1 MKPAPID
8 HAMLPVANDKI
19 LNIPNSLTALR
30 LLAVPILI
38 WLLAL
43 DTSDARAWATVVF
56 LLAAFTDLLDG
67 AIARKRGEVTSFGKL
82 ADPIA
87 DKALIGTALI
97 GLSIMND
104 LAWWITIVILVREL
118 GVTFLRMWVLKY
130 GVIPASRGG
139 KAKTM
144 AQIIAISMYLYVP
157 ENLVWWSNVAEGV
170 MAIAVLL
177 TLITGFDYV
186 MRALKLR
193 RSSNGFLTMSACL
206 PHRLP

>member
-8 HAMLPVANDKI
+8 PATLPI
-19 LNIPNSLTALR
+19 
-30 LLAVPILI
+30 
-38 WLLAL
+38 

-56 LLAAFTDLLDG
+56 LLAALTDLLDG
-67 AIARKRGEVTSFGKL
+67 AIARKRGEITSFGKL

-87 DKALIGTALI
+87 DKALIGAALI
-97 GLSIMND
+97 GLSLLDD
-104 LAWWITIVILVREL
+104 LAWWITVVILVREL
-118 GVTFLRMWVLKY
+118 GVTFLRMWVIKH

-144 AQIIAISMYLYVP
+144 AQVIAIGMYLYVP
-157 ENLVWWSNVAEGV
+157 ADLGWWDNVAEGV
-170 MAIAVLL
+170 MAIAVIL

-193 RSSNGFLTMSACL
+193 RSAIG
-206 PHRLP
+206 

>member
-67 AIARKRGEVTSFGKL
+67 AIARKRGEITSFGKL

-118 GVTFLRMWVLKY
+118 GVTFLRMWVLKF

-193 RSSNGFLTMSACL
+193 RSSNG
-206 PHRLP
+206 

>member
-8 HAMLPVANDKI
+8 PATLPVANDKI

-30 LLAVPILI
+30 LLAVPVLI

-43 DTSDARAWATVVF
+43 DTLDARAWATVVF

-67 AIARKRGEVTSFGKL
+67 AIARKRGEITSFGKL

-87 DKALIGTALI
+87 DKALIGSALI
-97 GLSIMND
+97 GLSLMND

-157 ENLVWWSNVAEGV
+157 ENLAWWNNVAEGV
-170 MAIAVLL
+170 MAIAILL

-193 RSSNGFLTMSACL
+193 RSSNG
-206 PHRLP
+206 

>member
-8 HAMLPVANDKI
+8 PATLPVANDKI

-38 WLLAL
+38 WLMAI

-56 LLAAFTDLLDG
+56 LLAALTDLLDG
-67 AIARKRGEVTSFGKL
+67 AIARKRGEITSFGKL

-87 DKALIGTALI
+87 DKALIGAALI
-97 GLSIMND
+97 GLS
-104 LAWWITIVILVREL
+104 LL
-118 GVTFLRMWVLKY
+118 GVTFLRMWVIKH

-144 AQIIAISMYLYVP
+144 AQVIAIGMYLYVP
-157 ENLVWWSNVAEGV
+157 ADLGWWDNVAEGV
-170 MAIAVLL
+170 MAIAVIL

-193 RSSNGFLTMSACL
+193 RSAIG
-206 PHRLP
+206 

>member
-118 GVTFLRMWVLKY
+118 GVTFLRMWVLKF

-157 ENLVWWSNVAEGV
+157 ENLVWWNNVAEGV

-193 RSSNGFLTMSACL
+193 RSSNG
-206 PHRLP
+206 

>member
-67 AIARKRGEVTSFGKL
+67 AIARKRGEITSFGKL

-118 GVTFLRMWVLKY
+118 GVTFLRMWVLKF

-157 ENLVWWSNVAEGV
+157 ENLVWWNNVAEGV

-193 RSSNGFLTMSACL
+193 RSSNG
-206 PHRLP
+206 

>member
-8 HAMLPVANDKI
+8 PATLPVANDKI

-38 WLLAL
+38 WLMAI

-56 LLAAFTDLLDG
+56 LLAALTDLLDG
-67 AIARKRGEVTSFGKL
+67 AIARKRGEITSFGKL

-87 DKALIGTALI
+87 DKALIGAALI
-97 GLSIMND
+97 GLSLLDD
-104 LAWWITIVILVREL
+104 LAWWITVVILVREL
-118 GVTFLRMWVLKY
+118 GVTFLRMWVIKH

-144 AQIIAISMYLYVP
+144 AQVIAIGMYLYVP
-157 ENLVWWSNVAEGV
+157 ADLGWWDTVAEGV
-170 MAIAVLL
+170 MAIAVIL

-193 RSSNGFLTMSACL
+193 RSAIG
-206 PHRLP
+206 

>member
-67 AIARKRGEVTSFGKL
+67 AIARKRGEITSFGKL

-118 GVTFLRMWVLKY
+118 GVTFLRMWVLKF

-157 ENLVWWSNVAEGV
+157 ENLVWWNKVAEGV

-193 RSSNGFLTMSACL
+193 RSSNG
-206 PHRLP
+206 

>member
-43 DTSDARAWATVVF
+43 DTRDARAWATVVF

-67 AIARKRGEVTSFGKL
+67 AIARKRGEITSFGKL

-193 RSSNGFLTMSACL
+193 RSSNG
-206 PHRLP
+206 

>member
-56 LLAAFTDLLDG
+56 VLAAFTDLLDG
-67 AIARKRGEVTSFGKL
+67 AIARKRGEITSFGKL

-157 ENLVWWSNVAEGV
+157 ENLVWWNNVAEGV

-193 RSSNGFLTMSACL
+193 RSSNG
-206 PHRLP
+206 

>member
-1 MKPAPID
+1 MKPVPID
-8 HAMLPVANDKI
+8 PATLPVANDKI

-30 LLAVPILI
+30 LLAVPVLI

-43 DTSDARAWATVVF
+43 DTLDSRAWATAVF

-67 AIARKRGEVTSFGKL
+67 AIARKRGEITSFGKL

-87 DKALIGTALI
+87 DKALIGAALI
-97 GLSIMND
+97 GLSLMGD
-104 LAWWITIVILVREL
+104 LGWWITIVILVREL
-118 GVTFLRMWVLKY
+118 GVTFLRMWVIKH

-139 KAKTM
+139 KAKTL
-144 AQIIAISMYLYVP
+144 AQVIAISMYLYAP
-157 ENLVWWSNVAEGV
+157 ENLEWWDNVAEGV

-193 RSSNGFLTMSACL
+193 RLSNG
-206 PHRLP
+206 

>member
-8 HAMLPVANDKI
+8 PATLPVANDKI

-30 LLAVPILI
+30 LLAVPVLIL
-38 WLLAL
+38 LLAL
-43 DTSDARAWATVVF
+43 DTLDARAWATVVF

-67 AIARKRGEVTSFGKL
+67 AIARKRGEITSFGKL

-87 DKALIGTALI
+87 DKALIGSALI
-97 GLSIMND
+97 GLSLMND
-104 LAWWITIVILVREL
+104 LAWLITIVILVREL

-157 ENLVWWSNVAEGV
+157 ENLAWWNNVAEGV
-170 MAIAVLL
+170 MAIAILL

-193 RSSNGFLTMSACL
+193 RSSNG
-206 PHRLP
+206 

>member
-67 AIARKRGEVTSFGKL
+67 AIARKRGEITSFGKL

-157 ENLVWWSNVAEGV
+157 ENLVWWNNVAEGV

-193 RSSNGFLTMSACL
+193 RSSNG
-206 PHRLP
+206 

>member
-1 MKPAPID
+1 MKPVPID
-8 HAMLPVANDKI
+8 PATLPVANDKI

-30 LLAVPILI
+30 LLAVPVLI

-43 DTSDARAWATVVF
+43 DTLDSRAWATVVF
-56 LLAAFTDLLDG
+56 LSAAFTDLLDG
-67 AIARKRGEVTSFGKL
+67 AIARKRGEITSFGKL

-87 DKALIGTALI
+87 DKALIGSALI
-97 GLSIMND
+97 GLSLMND

-118 GVTFLRMWVLKY
+118 GVTFLRMWVIKH

-139 KAKTM
+139 KAKTL
-144 AQIIAISMYLYVP
+144 AQVIAISMYLYVP
-157 ENLVWWSNVAEGV
+157 ENLDWWDNVAEGV

-193 RSSNGFLTMSACL
+193 RLSNG
-206 PHRLP
+206 

>member
-8 HAMLPVANDKI
+8 PATLPVANDKI

-38 WLLAL
+38 WLMAI

-56 LLAAFTDLLDG
+56 LLAALTDLLDG
-67 AIARKRGEVTSFGKL
+67 AIARKRGEFTSFGKL

-87 DKALIGTALI
+87 DKALIGAALI
-97 GLSIMND
+97 GLSLLDD
-104 LAWWITIVILVREL
+104 LAWWITVVILVREL
-118 GVTFLRMWVLKY
+118 GVTFLRMWVIKH

-144 AQIIAISMYLYVP
+144 AQVIAIGMYLYVP
-157 ENLVWWSNVAEGV
+157 ADLGWWDNVAEGV
-170 MAIAVLL
+170 MAIAVIL

-193 RSSNGFLTMSACL
+193 RSAIG
-206 PHRLP
+206 

>member
-8 HAMLPVANDKI
+8 PATLPVANDKI

-38 WLLAL
+38 WLMAI

-56 LLAAFTDLLDG
+56 LLAALTDLLDG
-67 AIARKRGEVTSFGKL
+67 AIARKRGEITSFGKL

-87 DKALIGTALI
+87 DKALIGAALV
-97 GLSIMND
+97 GLSLLDD
-104 LAWWITIVILVREL
+104 LAWWITVVILVREL
-118 GVTFLRMWVLKY
+118 GVTFLRMWVIKH

-144 AQIIAISMYLYVP
+144 AQVIAIGMYLYVP
-157 ENLVWWSNVAEGV
+157 ADLGWWDNVAEGV
-170 MAIAVLL
+170 MAIAVIL

-193 RSSNGFLTMSACL
+193 RSAIG
-206 PHRLP
+206 